1 MNCILLH
8 SFKLKKNARLLLGVF
23 FLWIYV
29 GYGQNQAKAD
39 SLEII
44 FNSGAFEEEDRL
56 KLLSRLA
63 SSHPNPDK
71 SLRYSEE
78 LIRRAMALDS
88 FVSLYN
94 GYLQKGNALRLKG
107 DLSEALKSYLKGVQ
121 IVSNDKTK
129 SKELGSLNISI
140 AGVYASMGNE
150 QSTVKYYKKAI
161 ELLKLMENR
170 HDSIGYASA
179 IENLGDAYN
188 LEFSKPDS
196 ALLLFEESGEIWN
209 KLNLKIGMAYNIGN
223 IGLAYVQLGKSK
235 EAEIK
240 IQQAITM
247 LEELGDYYPIC
258 VYLTYMADFSAER
271 NEWEKAFEYARRS
284 LNLAKQNS
292 LKEQIGD
299 AYLKLSEL
307 YERRGDLGNSL
318 ANYKN
323 HITYKDSVQNISA
336 VQQMANV
343 ELAQKQKENE
353 LLDQKRR
360 TQKIITIGV
369 GIALFL
375 IILLAIG
382 LFRRNIYIKRTK
394 AIIERERDRSETLL
408 LNILPELTAN
418 ELKESGEVKA
428 SKIDSAT
435 VMFTD
440 FKSFTAQAEQVDP
453 EILVYSLGYYF
464 SAFDDII
471 EKYELEKI
479 KTIGDSYMCAGG
491 VPYPIENHA
500 VKMVAAAFEI
510 LDFVE
515 KAKANETSLMSFDIR
530 IGINTGPVVA
540 GVVGSKK
547 FSYDIW
553 GDTVNVASRMEV
565 TSESGKINIGEQTY
579 LLIKDSFIC
588 EYRGEKEV
596 KNRGAV
602 KMYFV
607 NGYTK
612 SGKDALKSNKTIYI

>member
-8 SFKLKKNARLLLGVF
+8 AIKFIKNGRLLLGVL
-23 FLWIYV
+23 FLWITI
-29 GYGQNQAKAD
+29 GYGQNQTVAD

-44 FNSGAFEEEDRL
+44 YNSGAFEEEDRL

-78 LIRRAMALDS
+78 LIRRAVALDS
-88 FVSLYN
+88 IVSLYN

-121 IVSNDKTK
+121 IVANDKTK

-140 AGVYASMGNE
+140 AGVYAAMGNE
-150 QSTVKYYKKAI
+150 QSTVKYYKNAI
-161 ELLKLMENR
+161 ELLKLMEDRN
-170 HDSIGYASA
+170 DSIGYASA

-209 KLNLKIGMAYNIGN
+209 KLNLKIGLAYNIGN
-223 IGLAYVQLGKSK
+223 IGLAYAQLGRSK

-271 NEWEKAFEYARRS
+271 NEWDMAFEYARRS
-284 LNLAKQNS
+284 LSLAKQNS

-343 ELAQKQKENE
+343 ELAQKQRENE

-360 TQKIITIGV
+360 TQKIITIAV

-375 IILLAIG
+375 IVLLALG

-440 FKSFTAQAEQVDP
+440 FKAFTAQAEQVDP

-464 SAFDDII
+464 SAFDDIV
-471 EKYELEKI
+471 EKYGLEKI

-491 VPYPIENHA
+491 VPYPIEDHA

-510 LDFVE
+510 LNFVE
-515 KAKANETSLMSFDIR
+515 KAKATDTSLLSFDIR

-565 TSESGKINIGEQTY
+565 TSETGKINIGEQTY
-579 LLIKDSFIC
+579 LLVKETFSC

-596 KNRGAV
+596 KNRGAI

-612 SGKDALKSNKTIYI
+612 SGKEALKSNDTLYI

>member
-1 MNCILLH
+1 MNCILVH

-23 FLWIYV
+23 FLWINV

-88 FVSLYN
+88 LVSLYN

-121 IVSNDKTK
+121 IVSGDKTK

-140 AGVYASMGNE
+140 AGVYAAMGNE
-150 QSTVKYYKKAI
+150 QSTVKYYKDAI

-170 HDSIGYASA
+170 QDSIGYASA

-209 KLNLKIGMAYNIGN
+209 KLNLKIGLAYNIGN
-223 IGLAYVQLGKSK
+223 IGLAYAQLGKSK

-271 NEWEKAFEYARRS
+271 NEWERAFEYARRS

-307 YERRGDLGNSL
+307 YEKRGDIANSL

-343 ELAQKQKENE
+343 ELAQKQRENE

-369 GIALFL
+369 GFALFL
-375 IILLAIG
+375 IVLLAIG

-440 FKSFTAQAEQVDP
+440 FKSFTSQAEQVDP

-500 VKMVAAAFEI
+500 VNLVAAAFEI
-510 LDFVE
+510 LDFVA
-515 KAKANETSLMSFDIR
+515 KAKTTDTSLMSFDIR

-547 FSYDIW
+547 F
-553 GDTVNVASRMEV
+553 
-565 TSESGKINIGEQTY
+565 
-579 LLIKDSFIC
+579 
-588 EYRGEKEV
+588 
-596 KNRGAV
+596 
-602 KMYFV
+602 
-607 NGYTK
+607 
-612 SGKDALKSNKTIYI
+612 